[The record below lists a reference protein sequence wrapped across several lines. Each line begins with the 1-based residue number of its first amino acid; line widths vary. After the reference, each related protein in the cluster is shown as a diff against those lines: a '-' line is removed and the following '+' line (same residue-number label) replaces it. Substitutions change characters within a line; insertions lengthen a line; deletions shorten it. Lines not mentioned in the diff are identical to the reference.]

1 MVGDAA
7 MRLFIVVMDGVGIGE
22 LPDAHRYGDEGSN
35 TLGNTVRVVGKME
48 IPNLMS
54 LGLGELVPELPGE
67 SRIIGAYGK
76 MVEKSVGKDT
86 LIGHWEM
93 MGIITVEDFP
103 TYPDGFPSEV
113 ISRFEAEIGRKVL
126 GNKPASG
133 TEIIKELGELHM
145 KTGYPIVY
153 TSADSVFQIAA
164 HEEIIPVEEL
174 YNYCRIA
181 RRILAGK
188 HGVARV
194 IARPFLGS
202 PGNFYRTERRKDFSL
217 PPPEKTALDLLVEN
231 GITTIGLG
239 KIEDIFS
246 NQGLAESNHTH
257 NNEETM
263 SALIEIEKN
272 REDRLMVF
280 ANLSDFDTIYAHR
293 NNPRGLAEAL
303 ERFDVSLGEAM
314 SILNDEDLLIVC
326 ADHGN
331 DPTTPSTDHSR
342 EYTPLLVKGRKDTP
356 VYLGVRETFA
366 DVGATA
372 LEFFG
377 IGEHKFPGKSFLDK
391 LR

>member
-1 MVGDAA
+1 M
-7 MRLFIVVMDGVGIGE
+7 M
-22 LPDAHRYGDEGSN
+22 
-35 TLGNTVRVVGKME
+35 
-48 IPNLMS
+48 
-54 LGLGELVPELPGE
+54 
-67 SRIIGAYGK
+67 
-76 MVEKSVGKDT
+76 EKSVGKDT

-103 TYPDGFPSEV
+103 TYPDGFPPEV

-181 RRILAGK
+181 RKILTGK

-272 REDRLMVF
+272 REDRLVVF

-293 NNPRGLAEAL
+293 NNPQGLAEAL

-314 SILNDEDLLIVC
+314 RILNDEDLLIVC

>member
-7 MRLFIVVMDGVGIGE
+7 MRLFIIVIDGVGIGE

-35 TLGNTVRVVGKME
+35 TLGNTVRAVGKME

-76 MVEKSVGKDT
+76 MMEKSVGKDT

-93 MGIITVEDFP
+93 MGIITVDDFP

-194 IARPFLGS
+194 IARPFLGT

>member
-76 MVEKSVGKDT
+76 MMEKSVGKDT

-194 IARPFLGS
+194 IARPFLGT

>member
-1 MVGDAA
+1 

-76 MVEKSVGKDT
+76 MMEKSVGKDT

-103 TYPDGFPSEV
+103 TYPDGFPPEV

-181 RRILAGK
+181 RKILTGK

-293 NNPRGLAEAL
+293 NNPQGLAEAL

-314 SILNDEDLLIVC
+314 SILDDEDLLIVC

-391 LR
+391 LI

>member
-1 MVGDAA
+1 

-194 IARPFLGS
+194 IARPFLGT

>member
-194 IARPFLGS
+194 IARPFLGTL
-202 PGNFYRTERRKDFSL
+202 GNFYRTERRKDFSL

>member
-7 MRLFIVVMDGVGIGE
+7 MRLFIIVMDGVGIGE

-76 MVEKSVGKDT
+76 MMEKSVGKDT

-103 TYPDGFPSEV
+103 TYPDGFPPKV

-164 HEEIIPVEEL
+164 HEEVIPVEEL

-272 REDRLMVF
+272 REDRLVVF

-314 SILNDEDLLIVC
+314 RILNDEDLLIVC

>member
-194 IARPFLGS
+194 IARPFLGT

>member
-194 IARPFLGS
+194 IARPFLGT

-314 SILNDEDLLIVC
+314 SILDDEDLLIVC

>member
-1 MVGDAA
+1 

-194 IARPFLGS
+194 IARPFLGT

-314 SILNDEDLLIVC
+314 SILDDEDLLIVC

>member
-35 TLGNTVRVVGKME
+35 TLGNTVRAVGKME

-76 MVEKSVGKDT
+76 MMEKSVGKDT

-93 MGIITVEDFP
+93 MGIITVDDFP

-194 IARPFLGS
+194 IARPFLGT

>member
-1 MVGDAA
+1 

>member
-35 TLGNTVRVVGKME
+35 TLGNTVRAVGKME

-194 IARPFLGS
+194 IARPFLGT